1 MSASGRPVGVL
12 GSVET
17 VADLHVAF
25 SHSGA
30 TLGLTVG
37 ELLAKEIAS
46 GNPPHACNLPRQ
58 PFQLKGQSGPM
69 SNCPDR
75 AAGLGNPW

>member
-1 MSASGRPVGVL
+1 MP

-17 VADLHVAF
+17 VADLHLAF
-25 SHSGA
+25 SYSGA

-46 GNPPHACNLPRQ
+46 GNPH
-58 PFQLKGQSGPM
+58 PM
-69 SNCPDR
+69 LATFR
-75 AAGLGNPW
+75 ASRVN